1 MENEKLYRMK
11 VVCINN
17 GLPISKTIVDRKA
30 LTIGKIYEVLD
41 SDILVEF
48 DTGHYEIK
56 NDFNDNKNYNKHL
69 FVTLEQWRNQQLNKL
84 LNE

>member
-1 MENEKLYRMK
+1 MK

-17 GLPISKTIVDRKA
+17 ELPISKTNRKS

-56 NDFNDNKNYNKHL
+56 NDFNDNKNYNNVINHSVIIVHHSRGEVRHHKS
-69 FVTLEQWRNQQLNKL
+69 FSVMQR
-84 LNE
+84 